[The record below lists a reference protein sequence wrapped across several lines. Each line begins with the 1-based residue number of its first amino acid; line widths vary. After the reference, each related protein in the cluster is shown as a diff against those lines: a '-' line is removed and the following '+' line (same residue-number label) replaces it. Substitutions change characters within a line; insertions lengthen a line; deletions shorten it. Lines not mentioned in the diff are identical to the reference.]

1 MGGIGYAEGY
11 GPHEAQSL
19 IDDVTLRLEVV
30 QTYKAYYPDDRGPA
44 RHANAV
50 MRSNVP
56 YDAML
61 AWCREHRMGVKLD
74 RKIIGEVSSPA
85 SHCYAGRRSMD
96 LVEYRMRFRRAGDMM
111 LFLLRWKGQK
121 AA

>member
-1 MGGIGYAEGY
+1 MAAIRYPEGY
-11 GPHEAQSL
+11 CLHDGLSV
-19 IDDVTLRLEVV
+19 IDDVTLRLGVV
-30 QTYKAYYPDDRGPA
+30 HTYKAYYPDDRGPA

-50 MRSNVP
+50 MRSYFP

-61 AWCREHRMGVKLD
+61 AWCREHRMGVKLE
-74 RKIIGEVSSPA
+74 RKIIGEVSSPS

-111 LFLLRWKGQK
+111 LFLLRWKGEK

>member
-1 MGGIGYAEGY
+1 M
-11 GPHEAQSL
+11 H
-19 IDDVTLRLEVV
+19 
-30 QTYKAYYPDDRGPA
+30 
-44 RHANAV
+44 
-50 MRSNVP
+50 SNVP

-96 LVEYRMRFRRAGDMM
+96 LVEYRIRFRRAGDMM
-111 LFLLRWKGQK
+111 LFLLHWKGEK

>member
-50 MRSNVP
+50 MRSNFP

-61 AWCREHRMGVKLD
+61 AWCREHRMGAKLE
-74 RKIIGEVSSPA
+74 RTIIGEVSSPS

>member
-1 MGGIGYAEGY
+1 MAAIRY
-11 GPHEAQSL
+11 HECYCLHDGQSL
-19 IDDVTLRLEVV
+19 IDDVTLRLGVV
-30 QTYKAYYPDDRGPA
+30 HTYKAYYPDDRGPA

-61 AWCREHRMGVKLD
+61 AWCREHRMGVKLE
-74 RKIIGEVSSPA
+74 RKIIGEVSSPS

-111 LFLLRWKGQK
+111 LFLLRWKGEK